1 MQKRALQHLPIAAAD
16 PSGVTECVC
25 NLPGSPA
32 AVQINQPSTSQ
43 VFTPQTQTWFEGPT
57 LEAGLALGG
66 VNTGGKTARDRGET
80 RALLGLQGNEPLG
93 SSLFL
98 FLLL

>member
-1 MQKRALQHLPIAAAD
+1 MFATRLAAQLQLR
-16 PSGVTECVC
+16 ST
-25 NLPGSPA
+25 SPA
-32 AVQINQPSTSQ
+32 LLRSSS
-43 VFTPQTQTWFEGPT
+43 TPQTPAWFAGPT

-66 VNTGGKTARDRGET
+66 GNTGGKTAGDRGET

>member
-1 MQKRALQHLPIAAAD
+1 MFATCLAAQLQLR
-16 PSGVTECVC
+16 ST
-25 NLPGSPA
+25 SPA
-32 AVQINQPSTSQ
+32 LLRSSSA
-43 VFTPQTQTWFEGPT
+43 PQTQTWFEGPT